1 MHENKWQDF
10 LQILVRNL
18 PDEFKKIVSDKHD
31 NEKKLHLI
39 RLQMNKIK
47 HQAKQI
53 SSSYISN
60 VKI

>member
-1 MHENKWQDF
+1 M
-10 LQILVRNL
+10 LVGNL
-18 PDEFKKIVSDKHD
+18 PNELKKIVSDKND

-47 HQAKQI
+47 HQAKNK
-53 SSSYISN
+53 SRPLYISN